1 MRQVTCGCAAIGR
14 SDWDGW
20 LNQKGISVN
29 TYYICIALL
38 FFLLIMLGVLV
49 TVGRGRFNTLIG
61 HSSDPEDTLH
71 KWVRAHSN
79 TAEYAP
85 ALMVMIY
92 LVSLNSNPTW
102 VWWCV
107 VLVTACRF
115 LFVAGILFPKT
126 MAKPNPMR
134 FVGAVGTYVF
144 GVGLCWVVVQRA
156 LGG

>member
-1 MRQVTCGCAAIGR
+1 MNVYYLCIG
-14 SDWDGW
+14 
-20 LNQKGISVN
+20 
-29 TYYICIALL
+29 LL
-38 FFLLIMLGVLV
+38 FLLLIMLGALV
-49 TVGRGRFNTLIG
+49 TVGRGKFNTLIG

-85 ALMVMIY
+85 ALMVAIY
-92 LVSLNSNPTW
+92 ILSLKPAAAW

-107 VLVTACRF
+107 VLATACRF
-115 LFVAGILFPKT
+115 LFVAGILFPRT

-144 GVGLCWVVVQRA
+144 GVGLCVALFERA